1 MAEKKAEK
9 RIAVPEGVEV
19 KIEKG
24 IVTTKGPKGE
34 CRKSMVDP
42 WIEIKVEGKE
52 VIFNPKKQTKRE
64 KTRIWTYVSHLQ
76 NMLKGA
82 SEGHAYRMKIC
93 SGHFPMNVSVS
104 GNEFVVNNF
113 LGEKKP
119 RTLKIKE
126 GATVNVEG
134 DIVVVESPC
143 KETAGQTAA
152 DIESLTKVRNRD
164 LRIFQDGIYITEK
177 DGKPVR

>member
-1 MAEKKAEK
+1 MADKKAEE
-9 RIAVPEGVEV
+9 RIAVPAGVEV
-19 KIEKG
+19 KVDKG
-24 IVTTKGPKGE
+24 IVSAKGPKGE
-34 CRKSMVDP
+34 CKKNMVDP
-42 WIEIKVEGKE
+42 WIGIKVEGND
-52 VIFNPKKQTKRE
+52 VIFTPKRKTKRE
-64 KTRIWTYVSHLQ
+64 KTRIWTYISHLK

-82 SEGHAYRMKIC
+82 AEGHVYRMKIC

-104 GNEFVVNNF
+104 GDEFVVNNF

-119 RTLKIKE
+119 RILKIKE
-126 GATVNVEG
+126 GATVKVEG
-134 DIVVVESPC
+134 DIVLVESPC

-152 DIESLTKVRNRD
+152 DIESLTRVTNRD